1 MSSDQSQTPYSTTVA
16 TLQDLA
22 SYIEK
27 ELGLSAWVTI
37 DQDRINAF
45 AQITEDHQWIHTEPE
60 KAAQLSPFGG
70 TIAHGFLVLSLA
82 SKFVYETYQIG
93 SVKMGLNYGLD
104 RVRFIHPVRVDAQVR
119 GRAKLV
125 DMEMIPNGA
134 KLKVE
139 LTFEIKGEEKPAC
152 VAEFIG
158 MVFE

>member
-1 MSSDQSQTPYSTTVA
+1 MSSNQSQTPYSTTVA

-22 SYIEK
+22 PYIEK

-119 GRAKLV
+119 GRARLV

>member
-1 MSSDQSQTPYSTTVA
+1 MASDHSQAPYSTTVP

-22 SYIEK
+22 PYLEK
-27 ELGLSAWVTI
+27 ELGISPWVTI
-37 DQDRINAF
+37 DQERINTF
-45 AQITEDHQWIHTEPE
+45 AQVTEDHQWIHTEPE

-104 RVRFIHPVRVDAQVR
+104 RVRFINPVRVAAQVR
-119 GRAKLV
+119 GRVKLIG
-125 DMEMIPNGA
+125 MEAVPNGA
-134 KLKVE
+134 KLKLE